1 MPTSFYIFTWNLL
14 NTVNGPSPARPTVD
28 SRTNLTV
35 PAQQERKTLQPSRS
49 CAGNVHV
56 HSAQEGGEG
65 CLERGLL
72 EAQQSSVLF
81 FPFGQGFVVREG
93 ILRQERSQVE
103 AIEAGRSPCRRVTFT
118 RAPRFRER
126 ATGDGLE
133 REPCACQYCVHR
145 ASSPS
150 PPADTGLYASR
161 SQPVSLSQTGMG
173 TVDRAEVLRPD
184 CSSSNPGPESWASER
199 GRMLV
204 STEDVS

>member
-35 PAQQERKTLQPSRS
+35 PAQQERKTVQPSRS
-49 CAGNVHV
+49 CARNVYV

-72 EAQQSSVLF
+72 EAQQSNLLL

-133 REPCACQYCVHR
+133 RESCVRVSTVYTGHHHPALPQIQ
-145 ASSPS
+145 AST
-150 PPADTGLYASR
+150 PPA
-161 SQPVSLSQTGMG
+161 PSLSPCPRQAWGK
-173 TVDRAEVLRPD
+173 
-184 CSSSNPGPESWASER
+184 W
-199 GRMLV
+199 
-204 STEDVS
+204 TEQRS